1 MKSCFFKSALQLQM
15 KRVELEHLE
24 ALVTDFSA
32 IFPQERSDNV
42 PFTTAEELQSAAG
55 CKVCRV
61 RTCLL
66 TEALHIVGR

>member
-1 MKSCFFKSALQLQM
+1 MSVLQLQM

-32 IFPQERSDNV
+32 ISPQERSDNV
-42 PFTTAEELQSAAG
+42 PFMTAAELQSAAG
-55 CKVCRV
+55 CKVCRG

-66 TEALHIVGR
+66 TETRRIVGR